1 MPDQLNLVS
10 DLIKNQK
17 NLGDYESPFSGSG
30 VEFEPV
36 WTNLPARGIVLH
48 ECGHIAAN
56 RRWNYPGVFSPF
68 WRLGAS

>member
-1 MPDQLNLVS
+1 
-10 DLIKNQK
+10 
-17 NLGDYESPFSGSG
+17 
-30 VEFEPV
+30 V